1 MNDLTDESAA
11 TVAVDGS
18 TRYTLSADRVRV
30 EKDGRVREEPLD
42 DPGVFAF
49 LALPAADLGDG
60 RALRRAAFDAWQGHV
75 RAAVANGR
83 DFETDYRSPRPY
95 ATALTILG
103 AAFVSGLCALLLV
116 TWAARPDARV
126 VVNPTM
132 FESAA
137 IVVSVLT
144 VVAIIVL
151 TVAAL
156 VRAWR
161 CRRGSYV
168 HLGAHGLRT
177 SQGGRSGPLANV
189 AAASWHPLLRCTRIE
204 FMDGRADLWVP
215 AESGALRRVDLLLAA
230 LDDRLGAALRAML

>member
-1 MNDLTDESAA
+1 
-11 TVAVDGS
+11 
-18 TRYTLSADRVRV
+18 V
-30 EKDGRVREEPLD
+30 EKDGRVREAPLD
-42 DPGVFAF
+42 DPAAPAF

-60 RALRRAAFDAWQGHV
+60 RSLRRAAFDTWQAHV

-83 DFETDYRSPRPY
+83 DFETSYRAPRPLV
-95 ATALTILG
+95 TALTIVG
-103 AAFVSGLCALLLV
+103 SASVSGLCTLLLV
-116 TWAARPDARV
+116 TWALRPDGRV
-126 VVNPTM
+126 VVNPTTS
-132 FESAA
+132 ESAA
-137 IVVSVLT
+137 ILLAVLT
-144 VVAIIVL
+144 VVAIIVV

-189 AAASWHPLLRCTRIE
+189 AAAAWHPLVRCTRIE

-215 AESGALRRVDLLLAA
+215 AEPGALRRVDLVLAA
-230 LDDRLGAALRAML
+230 LDDRLGAALRSAL